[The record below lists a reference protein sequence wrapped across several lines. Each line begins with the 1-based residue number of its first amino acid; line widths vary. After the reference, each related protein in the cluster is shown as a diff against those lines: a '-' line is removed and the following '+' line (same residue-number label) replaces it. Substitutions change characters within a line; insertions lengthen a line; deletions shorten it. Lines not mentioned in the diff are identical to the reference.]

1 MHKRTFASIVAALVA
16 VALSTAQSEPVAITG
31 GTIIDGNG
39 GPPVRGGT
47 IVIADDRITAVGG
60 SDIVLPRG
68 ARRIRADGKYVIPG
82 LMDANVHLI
91 YDITPEYM
99 VKFESRFDEII
110 REGAQVALKNGI
122 TTVFDTAGP
131 LEPLK
136 RVRDQINRG
145 EVVGSRIF
153 IAGHIIGLDGPLS
166 MDLYGKPVEGVRSRI
181 RAYITKGVDFL
192 KVGVSGH
199 GGHTWAVLTFSPEVL
214 QVIIEEARASG
225 LTVQSHT
232 TGVEALRIVA
242 THGFDV
248 AQHCSTTFANVIPD
262 STVQLIARNG
272 LHCTA
277 NTYTEPVIRD
287 RLEVAIGK
295 NNVDI
300 DDLESFPDVPDRA
313 FKANMLHRRVNDRK
327 LVQAGATLLL
337 STDSGIP
344 WLDSSMNLSFCWRRK
359 EECLHYLGEGH
370 IAWLKAMQAYG
381 LPPMKL
387 LQAATRNIAAGY
399 RKLDQLGTL
408 EPGKLADLVILDAD
422 PLADVTHYRKIHLV
436 MKAGK
441 VVDRKSLPLDKVLTS
456 LNAPHLDA
464 R

>member
-1 MHKRTFASIVAALVA
+1 
-16 VALSTAQSEPVAITG
+16 
-31 GTIIDGNG
+31 
-39 GPPVRGGT
+39 
-47 IVIADDRITAVGG
+47 
-60 SDIVLPRG
+60 
-68 ARRIRADGKYVIPG
+68 
-82 LMDANVHLI
+82 MDANVHLI

-166 MDLYGKPVEGVRSRI
+166 MDLYGKPVEGVSEQTIDRINAMWEQGVGKELVYLTPDEVRSRI

-313 FKANMLHRRVNDRK
+313 FKANMLHWRVNDRK